1 MTYLP
6 EFVTQPHST
15 SSSIRKTKKT
25 LGYVY
30 ASPPHKKKVIYSHE
44 LRGIN
49 LALILPE
56 ILMKVVSI
64 FY

>member
-1 MTYLP
+1 MPLP
-6 EFVTQPHST
+6 
-15 SSSIRKTKKT
+15 
-25 LGYVY
+25 
-30 ASPPHKKKVIYSHE
+30 PPKKKVIYSHE